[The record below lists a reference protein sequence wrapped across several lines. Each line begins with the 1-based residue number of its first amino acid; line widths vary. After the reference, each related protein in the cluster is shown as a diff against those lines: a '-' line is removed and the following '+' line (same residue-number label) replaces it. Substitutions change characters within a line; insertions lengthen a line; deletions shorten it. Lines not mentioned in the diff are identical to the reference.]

1 MTSIKQN
8 SLTNCLIKI
17 MYIKRI
23 LLIIAL
29 LGLVGLAGFS
39 YYIYNV
45 IFDANTAFEEETVEV
60 FIPTGATYSDV
71 KEQLMPLLKDREK
84 FDLVAQKKGYTGN
97 IKAGRYILRRGMSNN
112 DIINTLRSRN
122 EPVWVTFNNQERLE
136 DLAGR
141 IAAQIEPDST
151 ELLKAMKDSAFLE
164 QNDFKERN
172 ALSMY
177 IPNKYQFFWN
187 TSAEDFRERMKTE
200 HDRFWNQERLKKA
213 ESIGLTPNEVMVLA
227 SIVQKET
234 AKVDERPKVAGVYMN
249 RIQKGWKLEA
259 DPTVIYALKDK
270 LQNFDTIIKR
280 VLYKDLTID
289 SPYNTYF
296 YRHLPPGPI
305 TMPDITS
312 IDAVLDYED
321 HDYFY
326 FVADVENFGY
336 HKFAKTLSQHN
347 ANKREYVRWINKQR
361 INR

>member
-1 MTSIKQN
+1 
-8 SLTNCLIKI
+8 
-17 MYIKRI
+17 MYIKKI

-29 LGLVGLAGFS
+29 LGLAGLAGFS

-45 IFDANTAFEEETVEV
+45 IFDANTAFKEETVDIY
-60 FIPTGATYSDV
+60 IPTGATYFDV
-71 KEQLMPLLKDREK
+71 REQVAPLLADEEK
-84 FDLVAQKKGYTGN
+84 FDLVAQKKGYTNN
-97 IKAGRYILRRGMSNN
+97 IKAGRFILRRGMSNN

-141 IAAQIEPDST
+141 VASQIEADST
-151 ELLKAMKDSAFLE
+151 SLLEVMKDPEFLE
-164 QNDFKERN
+164 ENNFKAAN

-187 TSAEDFRERMKTE
+187 TSAEEFRKRMKTE
-200 HDRFWNQERLKKA
+200 YDRFWNAERLQKA
-213 ESIGLTPNEVMVLA
+213 KDIGLTPHEVMVMA

-259 DPTVIYALKDK
+259 DPTVIYALKDQ
-270 LQNFDTIIKR
+270 LQDFDTIIKR
-280 VLYKDLTID
+280 VLYKDLKID
-289 SPYNTYF
+289 SPYNTYL

-305 TMPDITS
+305 AMPDITS

-326 FVADVENFGY
+326 FVADVQNFGY
-336 HKFAKTLSQHN
+336 HKFAKTISQHN